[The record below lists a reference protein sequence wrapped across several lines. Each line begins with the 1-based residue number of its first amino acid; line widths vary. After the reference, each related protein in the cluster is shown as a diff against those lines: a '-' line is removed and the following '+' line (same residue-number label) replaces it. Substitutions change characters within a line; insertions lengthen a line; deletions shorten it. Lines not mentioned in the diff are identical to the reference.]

1 MIESETT
8 PVEEQEAS
16 SIHFPPKPEF
26 RESPPNLQ
34 GSVIS
39 LIIFVGLFLLLGM
52 ELRTVFIILLVLIFH
67 ELGHFLAMKQFGYKN
82 VNMFFV
88 PLFGAFVSGE
98 NEEASEKESVLTILA
113 GPVPG
118 IFVGLIFLYLES
130 YLGFQQFDQL
140 PDIFLSLNLLNL
152 LPILPLDGGRLIET
166 LFTRGKVV
174 LENIFLILSVV
185 LIVALSYFL
194 QSIPALIIAVF
205 IALQIRKNLKNQ
217 KIRKWFSEQGLNL
230 RTSYARLTDAE
241 FWRMDA
247 VLRKRMPGAEA
258 LPPAIT
264 AIMIRNYLL
273 PEPSEKLSWLSRIG
287 VLVFW
292 LICLLLPVWIYMAIH
307 WAELYKFGANSGI
320 SA

>member
-1 MIESETT
+1 MTEPEEPLEFTQEESAT
-8 PVEEQEAS
+8 
-16 SIHFPPKPEF
+16 HFPPKPVF

-34 GSVIS
+34 GSIIS
-39 LIIFVGLFLLLGM
+39 LVIFVGLFLLLGM
-52 ELRTVFIILLVLIFH
+52 ELRTVFILLLVLIFH

-98 NEEASEKESVLTILA
+98 NEEASEKESVITILA

-118 IFVGLIFLYLES
+118 IFVGLLFLYLES
-130 YLGFQQFDQL
+130 QMGFSQLDQL
-140 PDIFLSLNLLNL
+140 PEIFLSLNILNL

-174 LENIFLILSVV
+174 LENFFLILSVV
-185 LIVALSYFL
+185 MIVALSYFL

-217 KIRKWFSEQGLNL
+217 KIRNWFSEQGLNL

-247 VLRKRMPGAEA
+247 VLRQRLPGTES

-264 AIMIRNYLL
+264 AMMIRNYLL
-273 PEPSEKLSWLSRIG
+273 PEPSQKLSWLSRIG

-292 LICLLLPVWIYMAIH
+292 LFCLLLPVWVYMAIH
-307 WAELYKFGANSGI
+307 WAEISEMGSKSGI